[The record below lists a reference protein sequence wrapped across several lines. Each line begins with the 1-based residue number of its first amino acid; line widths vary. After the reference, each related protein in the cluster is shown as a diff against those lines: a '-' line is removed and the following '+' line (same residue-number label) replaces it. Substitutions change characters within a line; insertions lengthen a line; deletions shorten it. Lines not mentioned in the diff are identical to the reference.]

1 MPTYIRIAAP
11 KAVQP
16 KPLVLGIPLAIWA
29 LALLLIAGSAHYD
42 LPLATFEP
50 QELLA
55 PF

>member
-11 KAVQP
+11 KTVQP
-16 KPLVLGIPLAIWA
+16 QPLVLGIPLAIWA

-42 LPLATFEP
+42 VPLATFDP
-50 QELLA
+50 VELLA